1 MQLNQ
6 QVRLTYRLL
15 AALLCFVLSPLPQ
28 FAQSNSRAGQVSALR
43 TSVQRNSSAT
53 KAQDAVNWNDL
64 LKTDN
69 NGRVRVGLDDGS
81 ILSVGTSSQ
90 MRVVRHDAKSQQ
102 TQIELTY
109 GKMRSQVV
117 KLVAPGSSFEVRT
130 PTAVAG
136 VIGTDFI
143 LDVSSTSTKL
153 YVLEG
158 TVTLTPIVAG
168 AAAANQAV
176 KVNAGETA
184 EVAGEALSGPSPTP
198 NGVAETATA
207 QTVVEGSSAATGA
220 ATAAAAGSGAGKT
233 ALIWGLVIAGA
244 ITGATVGIA
253 KAASNSPAPPPP
265 PPQRPPNNG
274 LQIP

>member
-1 MQLNQ
+1 MQSNQ
-6 QVRLTYRLL
+6 QVRPTYRLL
-15 AALLCFVLSPLPQ
+15 AVLLCFVLSPLPQ

-43 TSVQRNSSAT
+43 TSVQRNSSAI

-81 ILSVGTSSQ
+81 ILSIGTSSQ
-90 MRVVRHDAKSQQ
+90 MRVIRHDAKSQQ

-143 LDVSSTSTKL
+143 LDVTQTSTKL

-158 TVTLTPIVAG
+158 TVTLTPIVAS

-184 EVAGEALSGPSPTP
+184 EVAGENLSGPNPTP
-198 NGVAETATA
+198 DGVAETATA
-207 QTVVEGSSAATGA
+207 QTVVEGSGAATGA
-220 ATAAAAGSGAGKT
+220 ASAAAAGSGAGKT
-233 ALIWGLVIAGA
+233 ALIWGLIIGGA
-244 ITGATVGIA
+244 ITGATVGLV
-253 KAASNSPAPPPP
+253 KATSANGTAATPP
-265 PPQRPPNNG
+265 PPQRSPNG
-274 LQIP
+274 Q